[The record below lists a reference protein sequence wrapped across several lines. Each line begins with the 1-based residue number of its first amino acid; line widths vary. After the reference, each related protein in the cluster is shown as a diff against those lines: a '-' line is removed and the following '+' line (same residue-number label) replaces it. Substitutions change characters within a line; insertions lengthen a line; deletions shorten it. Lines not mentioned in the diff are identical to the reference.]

1 MRSVTV
7 KTVVQRTSVR
17 SHLNREQLV
26 KMMKIQTAKAGLAG
40 LLVLGMTWLVTPGQL
55 EANHKCGGHCKQG
68 GRSLF
73 HSGKC
78 CSPWKLGHK
87 HKCRSGCQD
96 NSCGSES
103 IVDQYYQGAVYGM
116 GNNARSGCKSCQS
129 GGHVAGP
136 DGMSAG
142 GGASPPLAVRGMSI
156 HPTILH
162 YPGTR
167 GTAYLRPTRTMPADG
182 PEGHPRDAGLDIYAP
197 GATDIRVVA
206 LNRQRDEMI
215 GYRDPANEDI
225 WEFVTKRPLI
235 PGIQHIYQVY
245 AIYPETGN
253 VPQTQRVR
261 LIMGRIV
268 ELSYK
273 KHTYKK

>member
-1 MRSVTV
+1 
-7 KTVVQRTSVR
+7 
-17 SHLNREQLV
+17 
-26 KMMKIQTAKAGLAG
+26 MMNIKTAKAGLTG
-40 LLVLGMTWLVTPGQL
+40 LLVLGLVWLASPNQV
-55 EANHKCGGHCKQG
+55 EAGHHKCGKGHCGRG
-68 GRSLF
+68 GLSLF

-87 HKCRSGCQD
+87 HKCRTGCGES
-96 NSCGSES
+96 SCGCGSGS
-103 IVDQYYQGAVYGM
+103 IADHYYQGAVYGL
-116 GNNARSGCKSCQS
+116 GNSPRVGCQSCQS
-129 GGHVAGP
+129 GGGVAGFN
-136 DGMSAG
+136 GMPAG
-142 GGASPPLAVRGMSI
+142 EGASPPLAMQPMPMAPPRR
-156 HPTILH
+156 PTILH

-167 GTAYLRPTRTMPADG
+167 GTAYMRPTRMMPADG

-206 LNRQRDEMI
+206 LNPQRDEMV

-235 PGIQHIYQVY
+235 PGIQHVYQVY
-245 AIYPETGN
+245 AIFPETGR
-253 VPQTQRVR
+253 VPQTRRVR

-273 KHTYKK
+273 PYPKH

>member
-1 MRSVTV
+1 MIN
-7 KTVVQRTSVR
+7 K
-17 SHLNREQLV
+17 
-26 KMMKIQTAKAGLAG
+26 QTAKAGLAG
-40 LLVLGMTWLVTPGQL
+40 LLVLVMALITMPVRL
-55 EANHKCGGHCKQG
+55 EAGHKCGGHCKG
-68 GRSLF
+68 GGFLKHNKCGGHCKGGGF
-73 HSGKC
+73 LKHGKC

-87 HKCRSGCQD
+87 HNKHKGGCQD
-96 NSCGSES
+96 GSCGSGS
-103 IVDQYYQGAVYGM
+103 IADYYSEGAVYGGM
-116 GNNARSGCKSCQS
+116 GNNASGGCRSCQS
-129 GGHVAGP
+129 GGSVAGP
-136 DGMSAG
+136 YGMGAG
-142 GGASPPLAVRGMSI
+142 GAVSPPLVAPGIGI

-162 YPGTR
+162 YPGTM
-167 GTAYLRPTRTMPADG
+167 GTAYQRPTRVMPADG

-206 LNRQRDEMI
+206 LNRQRDEMV
-215 GYRDPANEDI
+215 GYRDPANDDI

-253 VPQTQRVR
+253 VPQTRRVR

-273 KHTYKK
+273 QN

>member
-1 MRSVTV
+1 
-7 KTVVQRTSVR
+7 
-17 SHLNREQLV
+17 
-26 KMMKIQTAKAGLAG
+26 MMNKKTAKAGLAG
-40 LLVLGMTWLVTPGQL
+40 LLVLGMAWITMPDRL
-55 EANHKCGGHCKQG
+55 EAGHKCGGHCKSGKCG
-68 GRSLF
+68 GLLKHGKSGGGCKHGGHSLF
-73 HSGKC
+73 RSKKC
-78 CSPWKLGHK
+78 CSPWRLGHK
-87 HKCRSGCQD
+87 HKGGCQD
-96 NSCGSES
+96 NSCGSGS
-103 IVDQYYQGAVYGM
+103 FVDNYYEGAVYGM
-116 GNNARSGCKSCQS
+116 GNNTGGGCRSCQS
-129 GGHVAGP
+129 GGGVAGP
-136 DGMSAG
+136 DGMAAG
-142 GGASPPLAVRGMSI
+142 GVVSPPLIVQGMGI

-162 YPGTR
+162 YPGTM
-167 GTAYLRPTRTMPADG
+167 GTAYRRPTRTMPADG

-206 LNRQRDEMI
+206 LNRQRDEMV

-253 VPQTQRVR
+253 VPQTRRVR

-273 KHTYKK
+273 QN